1 MKLFVTCVL
10 AVCLL
15 SAESKID
22 LVIVSSEEAAGDEEC
37 RRICSG
43 TTGRT
48 STDWVYFNDNPG
60 FYTDVDMADCGFVK
74 IPTITTS
81 LGGAG
86 YHWRAIG
93 SNAIYSATSTKFRV
107 YLSTE
112 VVESGINLQDESFA
126 EEKDWNIGWMAV
138 GYTC

>member
-1 MKLFVTCVL
+1 MKLFVACTL

-15 SAESKID
+15 SAESCTD
-22 LVIVSSEEAAGDEEC
+22 LEIVSSEEAAGDEKC
-37 RRICSG
+37 ARICSG

-48 STDWVYFNDNPG
+48 STDWVYFNENPG
-60 FYTDVDMADCGFVK
+60 FYTDVDMEACGFVK

-81 LGGAG
+81 LGGDG

-93 SNAIYSATSTKFRV
+93 SNAIFSATSKTFRV

-112 VVESGINLQDESFA
+112 VAGNNLQDESFA
-126 EEKDWNIGWMAV
+126 EEKGWHIGWMAV